1 MKAQDL
7 IERYL
12 TLDHQ
17 YIKPMKSSLNLKT
30 REDLMSLLQWW
41 HKLSNS
47 DAIGNLVE
55 MNNNTALV
63 ILNQGSNTYYINADT
78 KKDGVIEFLKNK
90 ENSWHIII
98 NENGVKNKVTNR
110 LDKEPIE
117 GFYMYKRL

>member
-1 MKAQDL
+1 MNAQD
-7 IERYL
+7 IINTYL
-12 TLDHQ
+12 TLDQKH
-17 YIKPMKSSLNLKT
+17 IKPMTSSMFLKT
-30 REDLMSLLQWW
+30 REDFILLLKWW
-41 HKLSNS
+41 SKLSNS
-47 DAIGNLVE
+47 DTIGNLDE
-55 MNNNTALV
+55 MNNNTALI
-63 ILNQGSNTYYINADT
+63 ILNQGSNTYYINADS